1 MKKLFENWRNFR
13 NKALNEA
20 SSASQAK
27 KEMQDRITA
36 SQAGRGFVASPTG
49 TPWPEEDSVGNP
61 DNPNDN
67 SPEVE
72 DIAKELEIRNIKD
85 KIEAGGFNH
94 REIGHRMSMGR
105 PLIDY
110 SFNEFTGVWNY
121 TATIPNGDTTTS
133 DKGEKLT
140 DFLDRVGTPY
150 QQKLGV

>member
-1 MKKLFENWRNFR
+1 MKL
-13 NKALNEA
+13 ALRLKRR
-20 SSASQAK
+20 K
-27 KEMQDRITA
+27 KCK
-36 SQAGRGFVASPTG
+36 TG
-49 TPWPEEDSVGNP
+49 TPWPEEDGVGNP

-110 SFNEFTGVWNY
+110 SFNESTGVWDY
-121 TATIPNGDTTTS
+121 TATIPNGDIVDS
-133 DKGEKLT
+133 KGEKLE
-140 DFLDRVGTPY
+140 DFLKRVDGAY
-150 QQKLGV
+150 QLKLGV

>member
-1 MKKLFENWRNFR
+1 MQKLFENWRNFR

-20 SSASQAK
+20 SSVSQAK

-36 SQAGRGFVASPTG
+36 SQAERGFRASPTG
-49 TPWPEEDSVGNP
+49 TPWPEEDGVGNP

-110 SFNEFTGVWNY
+110 NFDESTGVWNY